1 MMKRTNFSELYHI
14 DFEIEKI
21 FAYRHNWLGKSQF
34 NMTHPRPTN
43 AFIYFSNANAKLV
56 QKNGETVDFVRGDLA
71 FIPKGLE
78 YTWFN
83 DIAGKII
90 CENLLFEFILTDRS
104 GNEIKLGNSAEILD
118 SGHIEHYTMLFEK
131 LLSEQNKPIK
141 MPAAVRE
148 SAYSILVYAIS
159 RSCKKKYSSHG
170 VQMIAD
176 GISYLENDVK
186 QEKSIEEL
194 AEMCGVSIGHFEKL
208 FKSYS
213 GMSPCSF
220 RLEQKIRRAEMLLR
234 TSDSTLEEIAEE
246 VGFCDA
252 AYLCRVFE
260 KRRGSK
266 PSDYRY

>member
-1 MMKRTNFSELYHI
+1 MEKTNFSELYHI

-56 QKNGETVDFVRGDLA
+56 QKNGEIIDFVRGDLA
-71 FIPKGLE
+71 FIPKDLE

-170 VQMIAD
+170 IQMIAD

-186 QEKSIEEL
+186 QEKSI
-194 AEMCGVSIGHFEKL
+194 
-208 FKSYS
+208 
-213 GMSPCSF
+213 
-220 RLEQKIRRAEMLLR
+220 
-234 TSDSTLEEIAEE
+234 
-246 VGFCDA
+246 
-252 AYLCRVFE
+252 
-260 KRRGSK
+260 
-266 PSDYRY
+266 